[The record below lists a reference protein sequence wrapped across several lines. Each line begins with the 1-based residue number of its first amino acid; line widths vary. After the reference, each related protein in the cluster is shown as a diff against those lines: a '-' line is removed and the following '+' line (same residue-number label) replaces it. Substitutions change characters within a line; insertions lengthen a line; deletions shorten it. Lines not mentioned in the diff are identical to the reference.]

1 MDSDVNHPP
10 SPERRAL
17 MAKIRAKD
25 TKPERTVRKL
35 LHRAGYR
42 FRLHV
47 SSLPGRPDIVFGGR
61 RKVVFVHGCF
71 WHQHDGC
78 RFARIPKTRVNYWK
92 QKFEANRIRDAEALF
107 ALAQIGWEAIVIWE
121 CETKRP
127 EALLSRLRRFL
138 DPE

>member
-1 MDSDVNHPP
+1 MDSDVELPP

-47 SSLPGRPDIVFGGR
+47 SSLPGCPDIVFGGR

-78 RFARIPKTRVNYWK
+78 RHARVPKTRVNYWK
-92 QKFEANRIRDAEALF
+92 QKFEANRERDAEAVS
-107 ALAQIGWEAIVIWE
+107 ALARIGWEAIVIWE
-121 CETKRP
+121 CETNHP
-127 EALLSRLRRFL
+127 EILLPRLRLFL